1 MYDEENE
8 IIVPYPKAKLLEN
21 AVEELNTN
29 SQLEAVLQG
38 LCSAGS
44 VDEIWVEEK
53 DGEVSVSWT
62 ESVHSGCKD
71 LEFTNNHEI
80 ELSYEFR
87 EDGMRF
93 FIRQSALL
101 IRTKSNWE
109 TLEKWRKEAL
119 ETKTPWQSDRSI

>member
-93 FIRQSALL
+93 FIS
-101 IRTKSNWE
+101 
-109 TLEKWRKEAL
+109 
-119 ETKTPWQSDRSI
+119 